1 MLLLYHAAAGH
12 EAGVRIGTH
21 IPKLF
26 FAISD
31 HEMAAMLPRIPT
43 HGAGTVRIHDIGPAG
58 EILTPT
64 RIEYGAATEVEDD
77 TCRESAC
84 AIERVQ
90 ACLVECRIAAYV
102 RKGRLVRACRNKA
115 PIRVGV
121 IAVEATQIIGLGAG
135 EGDLHD

>member
-43 HGAGTVRIHDIGPAG
+43 HGAGTVRIHGIGPAG
-58 EILTPT
+58 EILTDQIRADSCVFVFNSP
-64 RIEYGAATEVEDD
+64 
-77 TCRESAC
+77 SA
-84 AIERVQ
+84 
-90 ACLVECRIAAYV
+90 LT
-102 RKGRLVRACRNKA
+102 N
-115 PIRVGV
+115 
-121 IAVEATQIIGLGAG
+121 
-135 EGDLHD
+135 